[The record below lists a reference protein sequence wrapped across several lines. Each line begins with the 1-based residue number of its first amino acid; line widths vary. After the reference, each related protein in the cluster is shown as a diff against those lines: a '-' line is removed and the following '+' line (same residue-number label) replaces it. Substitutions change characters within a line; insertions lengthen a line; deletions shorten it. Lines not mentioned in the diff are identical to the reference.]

1 MRFAAIIFD
10 CDGTLVDS
18 ERVGNAVLVDCVR
31 ELGLQLSLEEA
42 LEHFAG
48 RKMADT
54 IKLIETWLGSPVPE
68 NFLPSLRLRMARAF
82 QERLEPMEG
91 VHALLGSLAVPMCV
105 ASNGPQDKMQV
116 SLRVTGLLDFFPGRV
131 FSAYECG
138 SWKPEPGL
146 FLHAARTMGV
156 APESCAVVEDSPLG
170 IQAAVSAGMTAFG
183 YAPHGNGAALAAS
196 GARVFH
202 HMEALPGLLCRED
215 DAVGLAEGSHTR
227 PHGQAVP
234 ASRPPGG

>member
-18 ERVGNAVLVDCVR
+18 ERVGNSVIVECVR
-31 ELGLQLSLEEA
+31 KLGLRLSLEEA

-68 NFLPSLRLRMARAF
+68 NFLPDLRVRMAQAF

-91 VHALLGSLAVPMCV
+91 VHALLRSLSVPMCV

-116 SLRVTGLLDFFPGRV
+116 SLHVTGLLDFFPGRIY
-131 FSAYECG
+131 SAYECG
-138 SWKPEPGL
+138 SWKPDPGL
-146 FLHAARTMGV
+146 FLYAARAMGV
-156 APESCAVVEDSPLG
+156 PPQSCAVVEDSPLG
-170 IQAAVSAGMTAFG
+170 IRAAAAAGMTAFG
-183 YAPHGNGAALAAS
+183 YAPHDSGEALVAC

-202 HMEALPGLLCRED
+202 HMVALQDLLCLEPEREQ
-215 DAVGLAEGSHTR
+215 G
-227 PHGQAVP
+227 
-234 ASRPPGG
+234 ASPPETSSRADSAASGPPGG

>member
-18 ERVGNAVLVDCVR
+18 ERVGNEVLIECVR
-31 ELGLQLSLEEA
+31 ELGLQLSLDEA

-54 IKLIETWLGSPVPE
+54 IQLIETWLGSPVPE
-68 NFLPSLRLRMARAF
+68 NFLPALRIRMASAF
-82 QERLEPMEG
+82 QERLVAMEG
-91 VHALLGSLAVPMCV
+91 VHALLRALSVPVCV

-116 SLRVTGLLDFFPGRV
+116 SLRVTGLLDFFPGRI

-146 FLHAARTMGV
+146 FLHAARSMGV
-156 APESCAVVEDSPLG
+156 APDACAVVEDSPLG
-170 IQAAVSAGMTAFG
+170 IQAAITAGMTAFG
-183 YAPHGNGAALAAS
+183 YAPHGSGAALAAS
-196 GARVFH
+196 GAQVFH
-202 HMEALPGLLCRED
+202 HMDALHSILCRE
-215 DAVGLAEGSHTR
+215 AEG
-227 PHGQAVP
+227 
-234 ASRPPGG
+234 